1 LLLEFAMIVLQEQSI
16 LDERRLLPGVR
27 RRLEQDYLPAYV
39 AQRRWFA
46 GKDQSLPRVKI
57 THVFPTSETGP
68 VLMII
73 QTLGGRT
80 QSYFLPIGIKQTPAK
95 PANCI
100 GEIRLGSHSG
110 YLIDAFEDDDLLQ
123 EMVSNL
129 ERATDE
135 GGDIELGVF
144 LQRSAGF
151 PSVDQRHIKR
161 LGAEQSNSSVR
172 FGNAILKAYRKLEP
186 GIQPE
191 LELGRF
197 LSRNGRY
204 NNAPK
209 VLGSLE
215 TRGTKPI
222 TLWLFQELIEN
233 NGDAWEVTCK
243 LLEQLNKDPAGARS
257 QIIRLADRLGDRTA
271 RLHNALG
278 SGAESGFSA
287 DPILDSDIQG
297 WVHDI
302 CLSATSVLDQLA
314 AHPSPVCRRLVAR
327 RDEVVAEIRRLGAA
341 PVLGKKI
348 RLHGDLHL
356 GQVLVTTD
364 DVFIIDF
371 EGEPLRPFE
380 QRRSKYSPMKDVA
393 GLLRSFDYARAT
405 VQKQSGTTAAADIA
419 ETVDDAKSAL
429 LHSYFSQS
437 GLAGDLAEAR
447 ALLRIFLYEKTF
459 YEIRYEL
466 ANRPDWIDIPVG
478 DAIAPLEAHEL
489 YAVERALA

>member
-1 LLLEFAMIVLQEQSI
+1 LG
-16 LDERRLLPGVR
+16 RR
-27 RRLEQDYLPAYV
+27 
-39 AQRRWFA
+39 
-46 GKDQSLPRVKI
+46 I
-57 THVFPTSETGP
+57 
-68 VLMII
+68 
-73 QTLGGRT
+73 
-80 QSYFLPIGIKQTPAK
+80 QSYFLPIGVKQTL
-95 PANCI
+95 
-100 GEIRLGSHSG
+100 GEPSNFICGIKLGPHSG
-110 YLIDAFEDDDLLQ
+110 YLIDAFEDDDLLR
-123 EMVSNL
+123 ELVSNL
-129 ERATDE
+129 ERAADE
-135 GGDIELGVF
+135 GRDVELGVC

-151 PSVDQRHIKR
+151 PSAGQRQIKR

-172 FGNAILKAYRKLEP
+172 FGDAILKAYRKLES
-186 GIQPE
+186 GTQPE

-197 LSRNGRY
+197 LSGDGRY

-209 VLGSLE
+209 VLGSVE
-215 TRGTKPI
+215 TRGSKPI
-222 TLWLFQELIEN
+222 TLCLFQELIEN
-233 NGDAWEVTCK
+233 IGDAWEVTCK
-243 LLEQLNKDPAGARS
+243 LLEQVNKGDAHS

-271 RLHNALG
+271 WLHNALG
-278 SGAESGFSA
+278 SGAEPGFSA
-287 DPILDSDIQG
+287 DPILDADIQG

-302 CLSATSVLDQLA
+302 CLSATSVLGQLTG
-314 AHPSPVCRRLVAR
+314 HPSSVCRRLVAR

-405 VQKQSGTTAAADIA
+405 VQKQSGNLGAADIA
-419 ETVDDAKSAL
+419 DAVDDAKGAL

-437 GLAGDLAEAR
+437 GLAGSSAEAR

-466 ANRPDWIDIPVG
+466 ANRPDWIDIPVA
-478 DAIAPLEAHEL
+478 DAIALLESHDL
-489 YAVERALA
+489 YADEQAFA

>member
-1 LLLEFAMIVLQEQSI
+1 LLLEFTVIVLQEKSI

-46 GKDQSLPRVKI
+46 GKDQGLPRVKI

-73 QTLGGRT
+73 QTLGRRT
-80 QSYFLPIGIKQTPAK
+80 QSYFLPIGIKEAPGK
-95 PANCI
+95 PANFIC
-100 GEIRLGSHSG
+100 EIRLGSQSG

-123 EMVSNL
+123 ELVSNL

-135 GGDIELGVF
+135 GEDIDLGVC

-151 PSVDQRHIKR
+151 SSVDQRQIKR
-161 LGAEQSNSSVR
+161 LSAEQSNTSVR

-186 GIQPE
+186 GTQPE

-197 LSRNGRY
+197 LSSDRRY
-204 NNAPK
+204 ENAPK
-209 VLGSLE
+209 VLGSIE
-215 TRGTKPI
+215 TRGTEPI
-222 TLWLFQELIEN
+222 TLCLFQELIEN
-233 NGDAWEVTCK
+233 NGDAWEVTCR
-243 LLEQLNKDPAGARS
+243 LLEQLSKVPGDARS

-278 SGAESGFSA
+278 SGAEPGFSA
-287 DPILDSDIQG
+287 DPIHEADIQK
-297 WVHDI
+297 WVHEI
-302 CLSATSVLDQLA
+302 CVSATSVLDQLV
-314 AHPSPVCRRLVAR
+314 AHSSPFCRRLIAR

-380 QRRSKYSPMKDVA
+380 QRRAKYSPMKDVA

-405 VQKQSGTTAAADIA
+405 IQKQSGNSAAAEIA
-419 ETVDDAKSAL
+419 DTVVDAKSAL

-437 GLAGDLAEAR
+437 RLAGDMAEER

-478 DAIAPLEAHEL
+478 DAIALLESHEL
-489 YAVERALA
+489 YADERAFA